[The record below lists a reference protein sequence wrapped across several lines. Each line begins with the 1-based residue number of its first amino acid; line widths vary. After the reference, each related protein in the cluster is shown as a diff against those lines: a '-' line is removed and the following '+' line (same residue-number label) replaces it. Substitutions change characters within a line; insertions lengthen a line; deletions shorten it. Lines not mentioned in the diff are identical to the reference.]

1 MKLYKKIIS
10 VFLAGT
16 LIFTGIHFS
25 KINKKIETKAEPF
38 GKQHTVQPTGHLN
51 NQSFG
56 LCIDGGMTLGSGDV
70 MMNIMHDLDESQYGT
85 DAYNQALETNVQI
98 LRNHGI
104 DESNVMQLFWTG
116 VSIWKTTQHGKEN
129 NPDGLRAANYWY
141 DQSIE
146 AAKYSIA
153 NGYMPNI
160 ENLNYL
166 GLVPD
171 NLKNIRRG
179 EKNYPQFSANKPL
192 LQYLGNNETFM
203 GEKRISNYP
212 NVNAVMPR
220 LSNAWKNSYGLTKE
234 KSGGGLWTANSYTDN
249 HFFEKPI
256 GTVPKVSDVQ
266 TKALDMRKD
275 SNYKKV
281 IRQPRAE
288 EIDKGANPLVLDSST
303 STSNSTSSSNNSN
316 IDEDESDYDNDSESD
331 DEVDDEKTNESEKS
345 SNTDLKKYYINM
357 NGYFIANSGP
367 LMIWSSQN
375 KSWVQFDFYMKMG
388 TSIVVDG
395 WEVKYVDDSDGARLE
410 FNYIAGDSPT
420 GLTMYFDI
428 PSGAITAEGSK
439 TYEDPMHFAATYLNV
454 YECVK
459 KSSYKPH
466 KDRQTFISFKENNET
481 PFYPAYT
488 LGDPI
493 PPNPN
498 PGIVEFKI
506 YRHTEDWTSHY
517 NVKLEKKDYET
528 NKPLQGANFSLYER
542 FDDKEEINQENDGN
556 KELYLG
562 IKETGNKQWQGGYLS
577 SPVVWDNFRKVLNT
591 VTDNKGIIDKTVEK
605 KYHYEKTFCNGHP
618 APKFKAVPEPE
629 YEEDENGNQKEEPSN
644 QDEIDEAKE
653 INKQL
658 AKDWITYYEE
668 DIKMAEER
676 KGVHFHWLINGVDE
690 GKIREIAETGGEEG
704 ETPNA
709 GPTEGASIEESFKN
723 SNCKED
729 CKGTYD
735 KFINLKYSYTWIET
749 KARDGYIRH
758 DNHPDDVPIEVITT
772 NSSEG
777 GAKSEFSNLYS
788 RNIEINNVESNN
800 KNISIPKI
808 PQIINSYEDIY
819 MTAFKNAFEKYNT
832 GGSKVKLGKKNIY
845 SHINDKNSEMNKWRI
860 YDHRTEGEIHFNKKD
875 LYLKNKENNLFNS
888 LGIAN
893 GDSSLQG
900 AVYGLFASEDVI
912 HPDGK
917 TYIDPQNQEF
927 GRNEIL
933 FDVTSKDTGNLN
945 HGYDVVID
953 NLPENAIINRVD
965 YITRPE
971 EKRERSKRCNSTL
984 QV

>member
-1 MKLYKKIIS
+1 MQQNQKRVNLR
-10 VFLAGT
+10 GQQH

-85 DAYNQALETNVQI
+85 EAYNQALETNVQI

-141 DQSIE
+141 DQSVE

-160 ENLNYL
+160 GNLNYL

-179 EKNYPQFSANKPL
+179 DRNFPQFSANKPL
-192 LQYLGNNETFM
+192 LQYLGNYETFM

-212 NVNAVMPR
+212 NMNAVMPR

-234 KSGGGLWTANSYTDN
+234 KSGFGLWTPHSNLDG
-249 HFFEKPI
+249 HFFAKPI
-256 GTVPKVSDVQ
+256 GTVPNVSDVQ
-266 TKALDMRKD
+266 TKALDMRD
-275 SNYKKV
+275 DPNYKKV

-288 EIDKGANPLVLDSST
+288 EIDKGANPVVLDDSS
-303 STSNSTSSSNNSN
+303 SSSSSNNSSM
-316 IDEDESDYDNDSESD
+316 DEDESDYDNDSESGDEGD
-331 DEVDDEKTNESEKS
+331 DKKTNEFGKS
-345 SNTDLKKYYINM
+345 SNTDLKKYYINL
-357 NGYFIANSGP
+357 NGYFTANSGP

-395 WEVKYVDDSDGARLE
+395 WEIKYVDDSDGARLE
-410 FNYIAGDSPT
+410 FTYIAGDEPT

-454 YECVK
+454 YECIK
-459 KSSYKPH
+459 RSSYKPH
-466 KDRQTFISFKENNET
+466 KDRQTFISFKENKET

-488 LGDPI
+488 LGDPVPTDII
-493 PPNPN
+493 PK
-498 PGIVEFKI
+498 IVEFKI

-562 IKETGNKQWQGGYLS
+562 IKETENKQWQSGYLS

-591 VTDNKGIIDKTVEK
+591 VTDSKGIIDKTIEK

-629 YEEDENGNQKEEPSN
+629 YEEDENGNQKEEASN

-653 INKQL
+653 INRKL

-676 KGVHFHWLINGVDE
+676 KGVHFHWLMNGVDE

-788 RNIEINNVESNN
+788 RNIEINNVQSNN

-808 PQIINSYEDIY
+808 PQIINSYENIY
-819 MTAFKNAFEKYNT
+819 ITAFNNAFEAYNT
-832 GGSKVKLGKKNIY
+832 GGSKVKLRKKNIY

-875 LYLKNKENNLFNS
+875 LYLKNKENNLFNAYS
-888 LGIAN
+888 IAN

-933 FDVTSKDTGNLN
+933 FNVTSKDTGNLN

-984 QV
+984 QVL

>member
-16 LIFTGIHFS
+16 LVFTGINFS
-25 KINKKIETKAEPF
+25 KINKKIETNAEPF
-38 GKQHTVQPTGHLN
+38 GKIYTIQSTGHLN
-51 NQSFG
+51 DQPFG
-56 LCIDGGMTLGSGDV
+56 LCIDHKLALSTGDK
-70 MMNIMHDLDESQYGT
+70 MQNIMHDLDESQYGT
-85 DAYNQALETNVQI
+85 DAYNQVLETNVQI

-104 DESNVMQLFWTG
+104 DEGNVMQLFWTG
-116 VSIWKTTQHGKEN
+116 VSIWKTSQHGKGV

-141 DQSIE
+141 DQSVE

-160 ENLNYL
+160 GNLNYL

-179 EKNYPQFSANKPL
+179 ARNFPQFSANKPL
-192 LQYLGNNETFM
+192 LQYLGNYETFM
-203 GEKRISNYP
+203 GEKRINNYP

-234 KSGGGLWTANSYTDN
+234 KSGGGLWTANSYTDK
-249 HFFEKPI
+249 HFFKKPI
-256 GTVPKVSDVQ
+256 GTVPNVSDVQ
-266 TKALDMRKD
+266 TNALDMRD
-275 SNYKKV
+275 DPNYKKV

-288 EIDKGANPLVLDSST
+288 EIDKGANPVVLDDSS
-303 STSNSTSSSNNSN
+303 SSSNSN
-316 IDEDESDYDNDSESD
+316 KNTTEDEDESDYNNDYDNDSESD
-331 DEVDDEKTNESEKS
+331 DESDDEKTNESEKS

-395 WEVKYVDDSDGARLE
+395 WEIKYVDDSDGARLE
-410 FNYIAGDSPT
+410 FNYIAGDKPT

-439 TYEDPMHFAATYLNV
+439 TYEDPMHFAATYLNL
-454 YECVK
+454 YECIFK
-459 KSSYKPH
+459 
-466 KDRQTFISFKENNET
+466 KDRQHKTRQMFLSFKENKET

-488 LGDPI
+488 LGDPV
-493 PPNPN
+493 PPNIN
-498 PGIVEFKI
+498 PKGVEFKI

-562 IKETGNKQWQGGYLS
+562 IKETGNKQWQSGYLS

-591 VTDNKGIIDKTVEK
+591 VTDNKGMIDKTIEK

-618 APKFKAVPEPE
+618 APEFETVPEPE
-629 YEEDENGNQKEEPSN
+629 YEEAENGNQKEEASN
-644 QDEIDEAKE
+644 QDEIDKAKE
-653 INKQL
+653 INRQL
-658 AKDWITYYEE
+658 AKKWITYYEE

-676 KGVHFHWLINGVDE
+676 NGVHFHWLMNGVDE

-709 GPTEGASIEESFKN
+709 GPTEGVSIEESFKN

-788 RNIEINNVESNN
+788 RNIEINNIESNN

-819 MTAFKNAFEKYNT
+819 IDVFNKAFEQKEKT
-832 GGSKVKLGKKNIY
+832 GGSKVKL
-845 SHINDKNSEMNKWRI
+845 
-860 YDHRTEGEIHFNKKD
+860 
-875 LYLKNKENNLFNS
+875 
-888 LGIAN
+888 
-893 GDSSLQG
+893 
-900 AVYGLFASEDVI
+900 
-912 HPDGK
+912 
-917 TYIDPQNQEF
+917 
-927 GRNEIL
+927 
-933 FDVTSKDTGNLN
+933 
-945 HGYDVVID
+945 
-953 NLPENAIINRVD
+953 
-965 YITRPE
+965 
-971 EKRERSKRCNSTL
+971 
-984 QV
+984 

>member
-38 GKQHTVQPTGHLN
+38 GKQHIVRSGGHMNDQP
-51 NQSFG
+51 FG
-56 LCIDGGMTLGSGDV
+56 LCIDGGMTLGGGDV
-70 MMNIMHDLDESQYGT
+70 MQNVMHDLDESQYGT

-116 VSIWKTTQHGKEN
+116 VSIWKTTQHGKGN

-153 NGYMPNI
+153 NGYMPNVG
-160 ENLNYL
+160 NLNYA

-179 EKNYPQFSANKPL
+179 DRNFPQFSANKPL
-192 LQYLGNNETFM
+192 LQYLGNYETFM

-234 KSGGGLWTANSYTDN
+234 KSGGGLWTANSYTDK
-249 HFFEKPI
+249 HFFTKAI

-266 TKALDMRKD
+266 TNALDMRKD
-275 SNYKKV
+275 PNYKKV

-288 EIDKGANPLVLDSST
+288 EIDKGANPVVLDDSS
-303 STSNSTSSSNNSN
+303 SSSNSN
-316 IDEDESDYDNDSESD
+316 KNITEDEDESDYDNDNESD
-331 DEVDDEKTNESEKS
+331 DEVDDENTNKSEKN
-345 SNTDLKKYYINM
+345 SNTNLKKYYINM

-367 LMIWSSQN
+367 LMIWSAQN

-395 WEVKYVDDSDGARLE
+395 WEIKYVDDSDGARLE
-410 FNYIAGDSPT
+410 FNYIAGDEPT

-493 PPNPN
+493 PPNII
-498 PGIVEFKI
+498 PGNVEFKI

-542 FDDKEEINQENDGN
+542 FDDKEEINQENDGS

-562 IKETGNKQWQGGYLS
+562 IKETENKQWQSGYLS
-577 SPVVWDNFRKVLNT
+577 SPVVWDNFRNVLNT
-591 VTDNKGIIDKTVEK
+591 VTDNKG
-605 KYHYEKTFCNGHP
+605 N
-618 APKFKAVPEPE
+618 
-629 YEEDENGNQKEEPSN
+629 
-644 QDEIDEAKE
+644 
-653 INKQL
+653 
-658 AKDWITYYEE
+658 
-668 DIKMAEER
+668 
-676 KGVHFHWLINGVDE
+676 
-690 GKIREIAETGGEEG
+690 
-704 ETPNA
+704 
-709 GPTEGASIEESFKN
+709 
-723 SNCKED
+723 
-729 CKGTYD
+729 
-735 KFINLKYSYTWIET
+735 
-749 KARDGYIRH
+749 
-758 DNHPDDVPIEVITT
+758 
-772 NSSEG
+772 
-777 GAKSEFSNLYS
+777 GAKLFLPLLAYS
-788 RNIEINNVESNN
+788 PV
-800 KNISIPKI
+800 
-808 PQIINSYEDIY
+808 
-819 MTAFKNAFEKYNT
+819 
-832 GGSKVKLGKKNIY
+832 L
-845 SHINDKNSEMNKWRI
+845 
-860 YDHRTEGEIHFNKKD
+860 
-875 LYLKNKENNLFNS
+875 
-888 LGIAN
+888 
-893 GDSSLQG
+893 
-900 AVYGLFASEDVI
+900 
-912 HPDGK
+912 
-917 TYIDPQNQEF
+917 
-927 GRNEIL
+927 
-933 FDVTSKDTGNLN
+933 
-945 HGYDVVID
+945 
-953 NLPENAIINRVD
+953 
-965 YITRPE
+965 
-971 EKRERSKRCNSTL
+971 C
-984 QV
+984 

>member
-16 LIFTGIHFS
+16 LVFTGIHFS
-25 KINKKIETKAEPF
+25 KINKKMETKAEPF
-38 GKQHTVQPTGHLN
+38 GKQHIVQTTEHMN

-56 LCIDGGMTLGSGDV
+56 LCIDAKMTLGRGDV
-70 MMNIMHDLDESQYGT
+70 MQNVMHDLDESQYGT
-85 DAYNQALETNVQI
+85 DAYNQVLETNVQI

-116 VSIWKTTQHGKEN
+116 VSIWKTIQHGKRD

-153 NGYMPNI
+153 NGYMPNVG
-160 ENLNYL
+160 NLSYT

-179 EKNYPQFSANKPL
+179 YKNFPQFSANKPL
-192 LQYLGNNETFM
+192 LQYLGNNDTFM

-220 LSNAWKNSYGLTKE
+220 LSNAWKQSYGLTKE
-234 KSGGGLWTANSYTDN
+234 KSGGGLWTANSYTDK
-249 HFFEKPI
+249 HFFKKPI
-256 GTVPKVSDVQ
+256 GTVPNVSDVQ
-266 TKALDMRKD
+266 THALDMKD
-275 SNYKKV
+275 DPNYKKV

-288 EIDKGANPLVLDSST
+288 EIDKGANPVVLDDSS
-303 STSNSTSSSNNSN
+303 SSSNSN
-316 IDEDESDYDNDSESD
+316 KNINEDEDESDYDNDNESD
-331 DEVDDEKTNESEKS
+331 DEVDDEKTNKSEKN
-345 SNTDLKKYYINM
+345 SNTNLKKYYINM

-395 WEVKYVDDSDGARLE
+395 WEIKYVDDSDGARLE
-410 FNYIAGDSPT
+410 FNYIAGDKPT

-439 TYEDPMHFAATYLNV
+439 TYEDPMHFAAIYLNV

-488 LGDPI
+488 LGDPV
-493 PPNPN
+493 PPSFF

-562 IKETGNKQWQGGYLS
+562 IKETENKQWQGGYLS
-577 SPVVWDNFRKVLNT
+577 SPVIWDNFRKVFNT
-591 VTDNKGIIDKTVEK
+591 VTDNKGIISKTIEK

-618 APKFKAVPEPE
+618 APKFEKVPEPE
-629 YEEDENGNQKEEPSN
+629 YEEDENGNQKEEASN
-644 QDEIDEAKE
+644 QDEIDKAKE
-653 INKQL
+653 RNKQL

-676 KGVHFHWLINGVDE
+676 NGVHFHWLMNGVDE

-704 ETPNA
+704 ETPN
-709 GPTEGASIEESFKN
+709 
-723 SNCKED
+723 
-729 CKGTYD
+729 
-735 KFINLKYSYTWIET
+735 
-749 KARDGYIRH
+749 
-758 DNHPDDVPIEVITT
+758 DVLIEVITT
-772 NSSEG
+772 NSSEA

-788 RNIEINNVESNN
+788 RNIEINDVETNN
-800 KNISIPKI
+800 
-808 PQIINSYEDIY
+808 
-819 MTAFKNAFEKYNT
+819 
-832 GGSKVKLGKKNIY
+832 
-845 SHINDKNSEMNKWRI
+845 KNSEMNLFILLDKR
-860 YDHRTEGEIHFNKKD
+860 
-875 LYLKNKENNLFNS
+875 KEN
-888 LGIAN
+888 
-893 GDSSLQG
+893 QG
-900 AVYGLFASEDVI
+900 
-912 HPDGK
+912 
-917 TYIDPQNQEF
+917 
-927 GRNEIL
+927 
-933 FDVTSKDTGNLN
+933 
-945 HGYDVVID
+945 
-953 NLPENAIINRVD
+953 
-965 YITRPE
+965 
-971 EKRERSKRCNSTL
+971 EKRKGKSK
-984 QV
+984 V

>member
-16 LIFTGIHFS
+16 LVFTGINFS

-38 GKQHTVQPTGHLN
+38 GKQHIVRSGGHMN
-51 NQSFG
+51 DQSFG
-56 LCIDGGMTLGSGDV
+56 LCIDGGMTLGGGDV
-70 MMNIMHDLDESQYGT
+70 MQNVMHDLDESQYGT
-85 DAYNQALETNVQI
+85 DAYNQVLETNVQI

-116 VSIWKTTQHGKEN
+116 VSIWKTTQHGKRD

-141 DQSIE
+141 DQSVE

-160 ENLNYL
+160 GNLNYA

-179 EKNYPQFSANKPL
+179 DRNFPQFSANKPL

-212 NVNAVMPR
+212 NMNAVMPR

-234 KSGGGLWTANSYTDN
+234 KSGFGLWTPHSNLDG
-249 HFFEKPI
+249 HFFTKAI
-256 GTVPKVSDVQ
+256 GTIPKVSDVQ

-275 SNYKKV
+275 PNYQKV

-288 EIDKGANPLVLDSST
+288 EIDKGANPVVLDD
-303 STSNSTSSSNNSN
+303 SSSSSSLNNSSM
-316 IDEDESDYDNDSESD
+316 DEDESDYDNDNEND
-331 DEVDDEKTNESEKS
+331 DEVDDEKTNESGKS

-395 WEVKYVDDSDGARLE
+395 WEIKYVDDSDGARLE
-410 FNYIAGDSPT
+410 FNYIAGDEPT

-439 TYEDPMHFAATYLNV
+439 TYEDPMHFAATYLNL
-454 YECVK
+454 YECIQRSNFK
-459 KSSYKPH
+459 HWS
-466 KDRQTFISFKENNET
+466 DRQMFLSFKENNET

-488 LGDPI
+488 LGDPV
-493 PPNPN
+493 PPN
-498 PGIVEFKI
+498 IVPHNIEFKI

-562 IKETGNKQWQGGYLS
+562 IKETENKQWQSGYLS

-618 APKFKAVPEPE
+618 APEFVAVPEPE
-629 YEEDENGNQKEEPSN
+629 YEEDENGNQKEEASN

-658 AKDWITYYEE
+658 AKEWITYYEE

-704 ETPNA
+704 ETPN
-709 GPTEGASIEESFKN
+709 
-723 SNCKED
+723 
-729 CKGTYD
+729 
-735 KFINLKYSYTWIET
+735 
-749 KARDGYIRH
+749 
-758 DNHPDDVPIEVITT
+758 DVPIEVITP

-800 KNISIPKI
+800 KN
-808 PQIINSYEDIY
+808 
-819 MTAFKNAFEKYNT
+819 
-832 GGSKVKLGKKNIY
+832 
-845 SHINDKNSEMNKWRI
+845 SEMNLFILPDKR
-860 YDHRTEGEIHFNKKD
+860 
-875 LYLKNKENNLFNS
+875 KEN
-888 LGIAN
+888 
-893 GDSSLQG
+893 QG
-900 AVYGLFASEDVI
+900 
-912 HPDGK
+912 
-917 TYIDPQNQEF
+917 
-927 GRNEIL
+927 
-933 FDVTSKDTGNLN
+933 
-945 HGYDVVID
+945 
-953 NLPENAIINRVD
+953 
-965 YITRPE
+965 E
-971 EKRERSKRCNSTL
+971 ERERSKRCNSTL
-984 QV
+984 QVL

>member
-16 LIFTGIHFS
+16 LVFTGIHFS

-38 GKQHTVQPTGHLN
+38 GKQHIVRSGGHMN
-51 NQSFG
+51 DQSFG
-56 LCIDGGMTLGSGDV
+56 LCIDEGMTLGGGDV
-70 MMNIMHDLDESQYGT
+70 MQNVMHDLDESQYGT
-85 DAYNQALETNVQI
+85 DAYNQVLETNVQI

-116 VSIWKTTQHGKEN
+116 VSIWKTTQHGKGN

-160 ENLNYL
+160 GNLNYT

-179 EKNYPQFSANKPL
+179 DRNFPQFSANKPL

-234 KSGGGLWTANSYTDN
+234 KSGGGLWTANSYTDK

-256 GTVPKVSDVQ
+256 GTVPNVSDVQ
-266 TKALDMRKD
+266 THALDMRD
-275 SNYKKV
+275 DQNYKKV
-281 IRQPRAE
+281 IRQPRAK
-288 EIDKGANPLVLDSST
+288 EIDKGANPLVLASST
-303 STSNSTSSSNNSN
+303 SSSSSSSSSNNSN
-316 IDEDESDYDNDSESD
+316 IDEDESDYDNDSEND
-331 DEVDDEKTNESEKS
+331 DEGDYEKTNESEKS
-345 SNTDLKKYYINM
+345 SNTNLKKYYINM

-367 LMIWSSQN
+367 LMVWSSQN

-395 WEVKYVDDSDGARLE
+395 WEIKYVDDSDGARLE
-410 FNYIAGDSPT
+410 FTYIAGDEPT

-439 TYEDPMHFAATYLNV
+439 TYEDPMHFAATYLNL
-454 YECVK
+454 YECIQRSNFK
-459 KSSYKPH
+459 HES
-466 KDRQTFISFKENNET
+466 DRQMFLSFKENNET

-488 LGDPI
+488 LGDPDKI
-493 PPNPN
+493 DMNV
-498 PGIVEFKI
+498 PGKVDFKI

-517 NVKLEKKDYET
+517 NVRLEKKDYET

-562 IKETGNKQWQGGYLS
+562 IKETENKQWQSGYLS
-577 SPVVWDNFRKVLNT
+577 SPVIWDNFRKVLNT
-591 VTDNKGIIDKTVEK
+591 VTDNKGIIDKTIEK

-618 APKFKAVPEPE
+618 APKFEKVPEPE

-653 INKQL
+653 INKNF
-658 AKDWITYYEE
+658 ARKWITYYEE

-676 KGVHFHWLINGVDE
+676 KGVHFHWLMDGVDE

-704 ETPNA
+704 ETPN
-709 GPTEGASIEESFKN
+709 
-723 SNCKED
+723 
-729 CKGTYD
+729 
-735 KFINLKYSYTWIET
+735 
-749 KARDGYIRH
+749 
-758 DNHPDDVPIEVITT
+758 DVLIEVITT
-772 NSSEG
+772 NSSEA

-788 RNIEINNVESNN
+788 RNIEINDVETNN
-800 KNISIPKI
+800 
-808 PQIINSYEDIY
+808 
-819 MTAFKNAFEKYNT
+819 
-832 GGSKVKLGKKNIY
+832 
-845 SHINDKNSEMNKWRI
+845 KNSEMNLFILLDKR
-860 YDHRTEGEIHFNKKD
+860 
-875 LYLKNKENNLFNS
+875 KEN
-888 LGIAN
+888 
-893 GDSSLQG
+893 QG
-900 AVYGLFASEDVI
+900 
-912 HPDGK
+912 
-917 TYIDPQNQEF
+917 
-927 GRNEIL
+927 
-933 FDVTSKDTGNLN
+933 
-945 HGYDVVID
+945 
-953 NLPENAIINRVD
+953 
-965 YITRPE
+965 
-971 EKRERSKRCNSTL
+971 EKRKGKSK
-984 QV
+984 V

>member
-1 MKLYKKIIS
+1 MKLSKKIIS

-16 LIFTGIHFS
+16 LVFTGIHFS
-25 KINKKIETKAEPF
+25 KINKKIETNAEPF
-38 GKQHTVQPTGHLN
+38 GKQHIVRGGGHMN
-51 NQSFG
+51 DQSFG
-56 LCIDGGMTLGSGDV
+56 LCIDAKMTLGSGDV
-70 MMNIMHDLDESQYGT
+70 MQNVMHDLDESQYGT
-85 DAYNQALETNVQI
+85 DAYNQVLETNVQI

-116 VSIWKTTQHGKEN
+116 VSIWKTTQHGKGD

-160 ENLNYL
+160 GNLNYA

-179 EKNYPQFSANKPL
+179 DRNFPQFSANKPL

-234 KSGGGLWTANSYTDN
+234 KSGGGLWTANSYTDK
-249 HFFEKPI
+249 HFFTKAI

-275 SNYKKV
+275 PNYKKV

-288 EIDKGANPLVLDSST
+288 EIDKGANPVVLDDSS
-303 STSNSTSSSNNSN
+303 SSSSSNSN
-316 IDEDESDYDNDSESD
+316 KNISEDEDESDYDNDSESD
-331 DEVDDEKTNESEKS
+331 DEKTNESEKS
-345 SNTDLKKYYINM
+345 SHTDLKKYYINM

-367 LMIWSSQN
+367 LMVWSSQN

-395 WEVKYVDDSDGARLE
+395 WEIKYVDDSDGARLE
-410 FNYIAGDSPT
+410 FNYIAGDKPT

-493 PPNPN
+493 PPNII
-498 PGIVEFKI
+498 PGNVTFKI

-562 IKETGNKQWQGGYLS
+562 IKETENKQWQSGYLS

-618 APKFKAVPEPE
+618 APEFEKVPEPE

-644 QDEIDEAKE
+644 QDKIDEAKE
-653 INKQL
+653 NNKKA

-668 DIKMAEER
+668 DIKMEEER
-676 KGVHFHWLINGVDE
+676 KGVHFHWLMDGVDE

-709 GPTEGASIEESFKN
+709 GPTKEASIEESFKN

-808 PQIINSYEDIY
+808 PQIINSYEDMYIDV
-819 MTAFKNAFEKYNT
+819 FNKAFEQKENT

-888 LGIAN
+888 FGIAN

-933 FDVTSKDTGNLN
+933 FNVTSKDTGNLN

-965 YITRPE
+965 YITRLE
-971 EKRERSKRCNSTL
+971 EKRERSKRWNSTL
-984 QV
+984 QVL

>member
-16 LIFTGIHFS
+16 LVFTGIHFS

-38 GKQHTVQPTGHLN
+38 GKQHTVRRGGHMN
-51 NQSFG
+51 DQSFG
-56 LCIDGGMTLGSGDV
+56 LCIDGGMTLGGGDV
-70 MMNIMHDLDESQYGT
+70 MQNVMHDLDESQYGT
-85 DAYNQALETNVQI
+85 DAYNQVLETNVQI

-116 VSIWKTTQHGKEN
+116 VSIWKTTQHGKGD

-160 ENLNYL
+160 GNLNYA

-179 EKNYPQFSANKPL
+179 DRNFPQFSANKPL
-192 LQYLGNNETFM
+192 LQYLGNYETFM

-288 EIDKGANPLVLDSST
+288 EIDKGANPVVLDD
-303 STSNSTSSSNNSN
+303 SSSSSSLNNSS
-316 IDEDESDYDNDSESD
+316 IDEDESDYDNDNESDDEVD
-331 DEVDDEKTNESEKS
+331 DEVDDEKTNESGKS

-395 WEVKYVDDSDGARLE
+395 WEIKYVDDSDGARLE
-410 FNYIAGDSPT
+410 FNYIAGDKPT

-454 YECVK
+454 YECIK

-488 LGDPI
+488 LGDPDNI
-493 PPNPN
+493 PIF
-498 PGIVEFKI
+498 PGITRFKI

-562 IKETGNKQWQGGYLS
+562 IKETENKQWQSGYLS
-577 SPVVWDNFRKVLNT
+577 SPVIWDNFRKVLNT

-618 APKFKAVPEPE
+618 APEFEKVPEPE
-629 YEEDENGNQKEEPSN
+629 YEEDENGNQKEEASN
-644 QDEIDEAKE
+644 QDEIDKAKE
-653 INKQL
+653 RNKQL

-676 KGVHFHWLINGVDE
+676 NGVHFHWLMNGVDE

-704 ETPNA
+704 ETPN
-709 GPTEGASIEESFKN
+709 
-723 SNCKED
+723 
-729 CKGTYD
+729 
-735 KFINLKYSYTWIET
+735 
-749 KARDGYIRH
+749 
-758 DNHPDDVPIEVITT
+758 DVPIEVITT
-772 NSSEG
+772 NSSEA

-788 RNIEINNVESNN
+788 RNIEINDVETNN
-800 KNISIPKI
+800 
-808 PQIINSYEDIY
+808 
-819 MTAFKNAFEKYNT
+819 
-832 GGSKVKLGKKNIY
+832 
-845 SHINDKNSEMNKWRI
+845 KNSEMNLFILLDKR
-860 YDHRTEGEIHFNKKD
+860 
-875 LYLKNKENNLFNS
+875 KEN
-888 LGIAN
+888 
-893 GDSSLQG
+893 QG
-900 AVYGLFASEDVI
+900 
-912 HPDGK
+912 
-917 TYIDPQNQEF
+917 
-927 GRNEIL
+927 
-933 FDVTSKDTGNLN
+933 
-945 HGYDVVID
+945 
-953 NLPENAIINRVD
+953 
-965 YITRPE
+965 
-971 EKRERSKRCNSTL
+971 EKRKGKSK
-984 QV
+984 V

>member
-16 LIFTGIHFS
+16 LVFTGIHFS

-38 GKQHTVQPTGHLN
+38 GKQHTVQSTGHLN
-51 NQSFG
+51 DQSFG

-85 DAYNQALETNVQI
+85 DAYNQVLETNVQI

-116 VSIWKTTQHGKEN
+116 VSIWKTTQHGKIN

-141 DQSIE
+141 DQSVE

-160 ENLNYL
+160 GNLNYL

-192 LQYLGNNETFM
+192 LQYLGNKDTFM

-234 KSGGGLWTANSYTDN
+234 KSGFGLWTPHSNLDGHYFTKA
-249 HFFEKPI
+249 I
-256 GTVPKVSDVQ
+256 GTVPNVSDVQ
-266 TKALDMRKD
+266 TKALDMRD
-275 SNYKKV
+275 DPNYKKV

-288 EIDKGANPLVLDSST
+288 EIDKGANPVVLDDSS
-303 STSNSTSSSNNSN
+303 SSSNSSSNNSSM
-316 IDEDESDYDNDSESD
+316 DEDESDYDNDSGD
-331 DEVDDEKTNESEKS
+331 DEVDDEKTNESGKS
-345 SNTDLKKYYINM
+345 SHTDLKKYYINM

-367 LMIWSSQN
+367 LMVWSSQN

-395 WEVKYVDDSDGARLE
+395 WEIKYVDDSDGARLE
-410 FNYIAGDSPT
+410 FTYIAGDEPT

-439 TYEDPMHFAATYLNV
+439 TYEDPMHFAATYLNL
-454 YECVK
+454 YECIQRSNFK
-459 KSSYKPH
+459 HWS
-466 KDRQTFISFKENNET
+466 DRQMFLSFKENNET

-493 PPNPN
+493 PPNIV

-562 IKETGNKQWQGGYLS
+562 IKETENKQWQSGYLS

-618 APKFKAVPEPE
+618 APEFKKVPEPE
-629 YEEDENGNQKEEPSN
+629 YEEDENGNKKEEPSN

-653 INKQL
+653 INKDL
-658 AKDWITYYEE
+658 AKKWITYYEE

-676 KGVHFHWLINGVDE
+676 NGVHFHWLINGVDE

-704 ETPNA
+704 ETPN
-709 GPTEGASIEESFKN
+709 
-723 SNCKED
+723 
-729 CKGTYD
+729 
-735 KFINLKYSYTWIET
+735 
-749 KARDGYIRH
+749 
-758 DNHPDDVPIEVITT
+758 DVLIEVITT
-772 NSSEG
+772 NSSEA

-788 RNIEINNVESNN
+788 RNIEINDVETNN
-800 KNISIPKI
+800 
-808 PQIINSYEDIY
+808 
-819 MTAFKNAFEKYNT
+819 
-832 GGSKVKLGKKNIY
+832 
-845 SHINDKNSEMNKWRI
+845 KNSEMNLFILLDKR
-860 YDHRTEGEIHFNKKD
+860 
-875 LYLKNKENNLFNS
+875 KEN
-888 LGIAN
+888 
-893 GDSSLQG
+893 QG
-900 AVYGLFASEDVI
+900 
-912 HPDGK
+912 
-917 TYIDPQNQEF
+917 
-927 GRNEIL
+927 
-933 FDVTSKDTGNLN
+933 
-945 HGYDVVID
+945 
-953 NLPENAIINRVD
+953 
-965 YITRPE
+965 
-971 EKRERSKRCNSTL
+971 EKRKGKSK
-984 QV
+984 V

>member
-16 LIFTGIHFS
+16 LVFTGIHFS

-38 GKQHTVQPTGHLN
+38 GKQHIVRSGGHMN
-51 NQSFG
+51 DQSFG
-56 LCIDGGMTLGSGDV
+56 LCIDGGMTLGGGDV
-70 MMNIMHDLDESQYGT
+70 MQNVMHDLDESQYGT
-85 DAYNQALETNVQI
+85 DAYNQVLETNVQI

-116 VSIWKTTQHGKEN
+116 VSIWKTTQHGKRD

-141 DQSIE
+141 DQSVE

-160 ENLNYL
+160 GNLNYA

-179 EKNYPQFSANKPL
+179 DRNFPQFSANKPL
-192 LQYLGNNETFM
+192 LQYLGNYETFM

-234 KSGGGLWTANSYTDN
+234 KSGFGLWTPHSNLDG
-249 HFFEKPI
+249 HFFTKPI

-288 EIDKGANPLVLDSST
+288 EIDKGANPVVLDDSS
-303 STSNSTSSSNNSN
+303 SSSNSSSNSN
-316 IDEDESDYDNDSESD
+316 KNITEDEDESDYDNDNDSESD

-345 SNTDLKKYYINM
+345 SHTDLKKYYINM

-367 LMIWSSQN
+367 LMVWSSQN

-395 WEVKYVDDSDGARLE
+395 WEIKYVDDSDGARLE
-410 FNYIAGDSPT
+410 FTYIAGDKPT

-439 TYEDPMHFAATYLNV
+439 TYEDPMHFAATYLNL
-454 YECVK
+454 YECIFK
-459 KSSYKPH
+459 
-466 KDRQTFISFKENNET
+466 KDRQHKTRQMFLSFKENNET

-488 LGDPI
+488 LGDPVPPDTI
-493 PPNPN
+493 P
-498 PGIVEFKI
+498 GFVTFKI

-542 FDDKEEINQENDGN
+542 FDDKEKINQENDGN

-577 SPVVWDNFRKVLNT
+577 SPVIWDNFRKVLNT
-591 VTDNKGIIDKTVEK
+591 TTNNKGIIDKTIEK

-618 APKFKAVPEPE
+618 APEFKTIPEPE
-629 YEEDENGNQKEEPSN
+629 YEEDENGNQKEEASN

-653 INKQL
+653 RNKQL
-658 AKDWITYYEE
+658 AKKWE
-668 DIKMAEER
+668 
-676 KGVHFHWLINGVDE
+676 W
-690 GKIREIAETGGEEG
+690 
-704 ETPNA
+704 
-709 GPTEGASIEESFKN
+709 
-723 SNCKED
+723 CKA
-729 CKGTYD
+729 
-735 KFINLKYSYTWIET
+735 LPPLLAYS
-749 KARDGYIRH
+749 
-758 DNHPDDVPIEVITT
+758 PV
-772 NSSEG
+772 
-777 GAKSEFSNLYS
+777 L
-788 RNIEINNVESNN
+788 
-800 KNISIPKI
+800 
-808 PQIINSYEDIY
+808 
-819 MTAFKNAFEKYNT
+819 
-832 GGSKVKLGKKNIY
+832 
-845 SHINDKNSEMNKWRI
+845 
-860 YDHRTEGEIHFNKKD
+860 
-875 LYLKNKENNLFNS
+875 
-888 LGIAN
+888 
-893 GDSSLQG
+893 
-900 AVYGLFASEDVI
+900 
-912 HPDGK
+912 
-917 TYIDPQNQEF
+917 
-927 GRNEIL
+927 
-933 FDVTSKDTGNLN
+933 
-945 HGYDVVID
+945 
-953 NLPENAIINRVD
+953 
-965 YITRPE
+965 
-971 EKRERSKRCNSTL
+971 C
-984 QV
+984 

>member
-38 GKQHTVQPTGHLN
+38 GKQHIVRSGGHMNDQP
-51 NQSFG
+51 FG
-56 LCIDGGMTLGSGDV
+56 LCIDGGMTLGGGDV
-70 MMNIMHDLDESQYGT
+70 MQNVMHDLDESQYGT
-85 DAYNQALETNVQI
+85 DAYNQVLETNVQI

-116 VSIWKTTQHGKEN
+116 VSIWKTTQHGKGN

-160 ENLNYL
+160 GNLNYA

-179 EKNYPQFSANKPL
+179 DRNFPQFSANKPL
-192 LQYLGNNETFM
+192 LQYLGNYETFM
-203 GEKRISNYP
+203 GEKRISSYP
-212 NVNAVMPR
+212 NMNAVMPR
-220 LSNAWKNSYGLTKE
+220 LSNAWKQSYGLTKE

-288 EIDKGANPLVLDSST
+288 EIDKGANPVVLDDSS
-303 STSNSTSSSNNSN
+303 SSSNSN
-316 IDEDESDYDNDSESD
+316 KNIIEDEDESDYDNDNDSESD
-331 DEVDDEKTNESEKS
+331 DEVDDENTNKSEKN
-345 SNTDLKKYYINM
+345 SNTNLKKYYINM

-410 FNYIAGDSPT
+410 FTYIAGDTPT

-466 KDRQTFISFKENNET
+466 KDRQTFISFKENREV
-481 PFYPAYT
+481 PRYPAYT

-493 PPNPN
+493 PSDMPI
-498 PGIVEFKI
+498 PGNVTFKV

-542 FDDKEEINQENDGN
+542 FDDKDEINQENDGN

-562 IKETGNKQWQGGYLS
+562 IKETENKQWQGGYLS

-591 VTDNKGIIDKTVEK
+591 VTDNKGIIDKTIEK

-618 APKFKAVPEPE
+618 APEFIPVPEPE
-629 YEEDENGNQKEEPSN
+629 YEEDENGNQKEEASN

-653 INKQL
+653 INRQL
-658 AKDWITYYEE
+658 ARKWEWCKALPSLPCVFPSAMLGYSVIRGDE
-668 DIKMAEER
+668 DYDD
-676 KGVHFHWLINGVDE
+676 FNQ
-690 GKIREIAETGGEEG
+690 
-704 ETPNA
+704 
-709 GPTEGASIEESFKN
+709 GAL
-723 SNCKED
+723 C
-729 CKGTYD
+729 
-735 KFINLKYSYTWIET
+735 LK
-749 KARDGYIRH
+749 
-758 DNHPDDVPIEVITT
+758 
-772 NSSEG
+772 
-777 GAKSEFSNLYS
+777 
-788 RNIEINNVESNN
+788 
-800 KNISIPKI
+800 
-808 PQIINSYEDIY
+808 
-819 MTAFKNAFEKYNT
+819 
-832 GGSKVKLGKKNIY
+832 
-845 SHINDKNSEMNKWRI
+845 
-860 YDHRTEGEIHFNKKD
+860 HFNRYCKK
-875 LYLKNKENNLFNS
+875 S
-888 LGIAN
+888 G
-893 GDSSLQG
+893 
-900 AVYGLFASEDVI
+900 
-912 HPDGK
+912 
-917 TYIDPQNQEF
+917 
-927 GRNEIL
+927 
-933 FDVTSKDTGNLN
+933 
-945 HGYDVVID
+945 
-953 NLPENAIINRVD
+953 
-965 YITRPE
+965 
-971 EKRERSKRCNSTL
+971 
-984 QV
+984 

>member
-38 GKQHTVQPTGHLN
+38 GKQHIVRSGGHMN
-51 NQSFG
+51 DQSFG

-70 MMNIMHDLDESQYGT
+70 MQNVMHDLDESQYGT
-85 DAYNQALETNVQI
+85 DAYNQVLETNVQI

-116 VSIWKTTQHGKEN
+116 VSIWKTTQHGKGN

-160 ENLNYL
+160 GNLNYA

-179 EKNYPQFSANKPL
+179 DRNFPQFSANKPL
-192 LQYLGNNETFM
+192 LQYLGNYETFM

-212 NVNAVMPR
+212 NMNAVMPR

-234 KSGGGLWTANSYTDN
+234 KSGFGLWTPHSNLDG
-249 HFFEKPI
+249 HFFTKPI

-275 SNYKKV
+275 PNYKKV

-288 EIDKGANPLVLDSST
+288 EIDKGANPVVLDDSS
-303 STSNSTSSSNNSN
+303 SSSSSNSN
-316 IDEDESDYDNDSESD
+316 KNITEDEDESDYDNDSESD
-331 DEVDDEKTNESEKS
+331 DEVDDEKTNEFGES
-345 SNTDLKKYYINM
+345 SNTNLKKYYINM

-395 WEVKYVDDSDGARLE
+395 WEIKYVDDSDGARLE
-410 FNYIAGDSPT
+410 FNYIAGDEPT

-493 PPNPN
+493 PPDLPV
-498 PGIVEFKI
+498 PHIIEFKI

-542 FDDKEEINQENDGN
+542 FDDKEEINEENDGN

-562 IKETGNKQWQGGYLS
+562 IKETENKQWQGGYLS
-577 SPVVWDNFRKVLNT
+577 SPVVWDNFRKVFNT
-591 VTDNKGIIDKTVEK
+591 VTDNKGIIDKTIEK

-618 APKFKAVPEPE
+618 APKFEKVPEPE

-658 AKDWITYYEE
+658 A
-668 DIKMAEER
+668 R
-676 KGVHFHWLINGVDE
+676 KWE
-690 GKIREIAETGGEEG
+690 W
-704 ETPNA
+704 
-709 GPTEGASIEESFKN
+709 
-723 SNCKED
+723 CKA
-729 CKGTYD
+729 
-735 KFINLKYSYTWIET
+735 LPPLLAYS
-749 KARDGYIRH
+749 
-758 DNHPDDVPIEVITT
+758 PV
-772 NSSEG
+772 
-777 GAKSEFSNLYS
+777 L
-788 RNIEINNVESNN
+788 
-800 KNISIPKI
+800 
-808 PQIINSYEDIY
+808 
-819 MTAFKNAFEKYNT
+819 
-832 GGSKVKLGKKNIY
+832 
-845 SHINDKNSEMNKWRI
+845 
-860 YDHRTEGEIHFNKKD
+860 
-875 LYLKNKENNLFNS
+875 
-888 LGIAN
+888 
-893 GDSSLQG
+893 
-900 AVYGLFASEDVI
+900 
-912 HPDGK
+912 
-917 TYIDPQNQEF
+917 
-927 GRNEIL
+927 
-933 FDVTSKDTGNLN
+933 
-945 HGYDVVID
+945 
-953 NLPENAIINRVD
+953 
-965 YITRPE
+965 
-971 EKRERSKRCNSTL
+971 C
-984 QV
+984 